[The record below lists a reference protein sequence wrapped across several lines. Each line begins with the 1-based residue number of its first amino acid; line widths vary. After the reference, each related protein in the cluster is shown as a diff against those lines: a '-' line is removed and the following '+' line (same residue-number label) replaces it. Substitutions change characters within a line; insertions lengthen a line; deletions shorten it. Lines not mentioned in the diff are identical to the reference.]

1 MHRCCPI
8 AVTAPELLAQLR
20 AAITRGDDATAAS
33 LAEAVLAD
41 DPGHEA
47 TLVWLAA
54 RARQRGA
61 FEDALAWARRGLAA
75 RPDSAA
81 LRFQLGATQLAA
93 GELGAAETTLEAVP
107 AGTPTH
113 VFAQLWLGDVQAQ
126 RGARTASLRTRA
138 HALAMAEQQG
148 LLTNRARLPDDVRTQ
163 VDAAMAML
171 HEARAAVLAQAL
183 DGMALAAGERAR
195 VLASFAPHLG
205 QSAGVPAHP
214 LQQPSFLFVPGLDD
228 RPWWPRE
235 AFACLAAIEACSDEI
250 RAELLAVL
258 ADDVGFAPY
267 VDMPDSAP
275 AAPMWSALNRSP
287 SWTGFHFFRHGE
299 RIEANCARCPRTSA
313 ALDALPLL
321 RIPGHAPEALFSVLR
336 PHTHIPPHTG
346 VMNGRLTVHLPLL
359 VPPDCGALAVARE
372 PRTWHEGECLVFDD
386 SFVHEAINRSGQTRA
401 VLIFDLWHPGLPGP
415 TRAALAAAIAAYGA
429 FNRELGLDDP
439 MQE

>member
-1 MHRCCPI
+1 M

-20 AAITRGDDATAAS
+20 AAIARGDDAAAES
-33 LAEAVLAD
+33 LAKAVLAD

-47 TLVWLAA
+47 TLAWLSA
-54 RARQRGA
+54 RGRQRGA
-61 FEDALAWARRGLAA
+61 LAEARAWAHRGVVA

-81 LRFQLGATQLAA
+81 LRFQLGAAQLAA
-93 GELGAAETTLEAVP
+93 GELDAAEATFKAVP
-107 AGTPTH
+107 VGSPSH

-126 RGARTASLRTRA
+126 RGAHAASLRTRA
-138 HALAMAEQQG
+138 HALAMAEQHG
-148 LLTNRARLPDDVRTQ
+148 LLTDRARLPNDVRTQ

-171 HEARAAVLAQAL
+171 HEARASVLAQAL
-183 DGMALAAGERAR
+183 DGTALPAGERAR
-195 VLASFAPHLG
+195 VLASFARHLG
-205 QSAGVPAHP
+205 QPAAVPAHP
-214 LQQPSFLFVPGLDD
+214 LQHPSFLFIPGLDD

-267 VDMPDSAP
+267 VDMPDTAP

-299 RIEANCARCPRTSA
+299 RIDANCARCPRTTA
-313 ALDALPLL
+313 ALAALPQL

-346 VMNGRLTVHLPLL
+346 VINGRLTVHLPLL
-359 VPPDCGALAVARE
+359 VPADCGALAVARE

-401 VLIFDLWHPGLPGP
+401 VLIFDLWHPGLPEP

-429 FNRELGLDDP
+429 FNRTLGLDDP
-439 MQE
+439 MRE